1 MPVTDPIAD
10 MLVIVKNGVMAQKES
25 VIVKGSKLNESIL
38 EILKKEGFILNHKF
52 VEDKKQGTIK
62 VYLKYESDKRP
73 ALAGLRRVSK
83 PGLRIYAKNDE
94 IKSVYGGIGI
104 ALISTS
110 KGVVTDREARE
121 KKIGGEILCEIW

>member
-10 MLVIVKNGVMAQKES
+10 MLVIVKNGVMAGKQS
-25 VIVKGSKLNESIL
+25 VVVKGSKINEN
-38 EILKKEGFILNHKF
+38 ILKILQKEGFILNYKS

-62 VYLKYESDKRP
+62 VYLKYEKNKIP

-83 PGLRIYAKNDE
+83 PGLRIYTKHSE
-94 IKSVYGGIGI
+94 IKTVYGGIGI

-110 KGVVTDREARE
+110 KGVITDKEAKE
-121 KKIGGEILCEIW
+121 KKIGGEILCEAW